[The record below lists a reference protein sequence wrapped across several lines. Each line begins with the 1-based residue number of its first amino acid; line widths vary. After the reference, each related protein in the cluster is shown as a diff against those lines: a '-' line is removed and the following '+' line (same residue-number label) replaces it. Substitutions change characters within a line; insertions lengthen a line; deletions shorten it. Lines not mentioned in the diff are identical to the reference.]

1 MITIGLSGAPSS
13 PALGVTAL
21 ASLSHL
27 AAGSVG
33 VAAATVVGAGLEAA
47 LLADDEA
54 GALVAT
60 AELELELAAELEA
73 ALDEDEAG
81 AVVGTGA
88 ALEELAAE
96 LDELAGALVAGTAVG
111 GAAVG
116 TGVGAGAQAAIAA
129 KTRSNAAVKSNSRF
143 ITSPPRDCVR
153 THRMWVRGATA

>member
-60 AELELELAAELEA
+60 AELELAAELEA

-153 THRMWVRGATA
+153 THPMWVRGATA